1 MSSRTV
7 VARHEA
13 AGRLEAVRL
22 GARWA
27 TGPGAE
33 RSGEGLLVGEAF
45 GEGPLVAGTQA
56 LGPLELHLAIDAEGD
71 AATFDVRVTNRA
83 EEPVHLETVVLG
95 FRWTGTPPGDLRF
108 LRHGWQSWSFT
119 GSRALDADGA
129 PPFPSGPWL
138 RGFHHGVGAP
148 PADRS
153 GWHESDLLTVAGDP
167 DGRASC
173 ALGVLERGAA
183 TGLVYLKREP
193 DAVRLEAEV
202 RFEVPLAPGESR
214 DAERVRVSLGP
225 DAGRL
230 LEELCEIH
238 GRLAEARIAS
248 PFQAGWCTWYHFFHD
263 VTEDDLL
270 RNLDALAAARTE
282 LPIDVVQLDDGYQRE
297 IGDWLET
304 NEKFPR
310 GLAPI
315 AAAIRDAGFRP
326 GLWTAPFCVVPESR
340 VFREHPEW
348 LLGNEKGFHRGLPH
362 PMWTPSV
369 WVHVLDPSRDDVCA
383 HLTRTFAALV
393 GLGFTYQKLDFLYTA
408 AMQADAHDPSLTR
421 AARLRR
427 GFDAIRSGAG
437 DEAFLLGCGCPLG
450 PAVGVFDGMRIGA
463 DVAPHWHWKEDAAV
477 AGIEEA
483 LPNTRGAVRNVLAR
497 AAQHRRLWLNDPDC
511 VMARTRDTELSADEV
526 DTLAAAVAA
535 TGGMTIF
542 SDDVPVLSEADR
554 ARIAG
559 TLALARE
566 VDAAGT
572 RGTARPLGLLRAEI
586 PDGVSAWTPEGAVVA
601 LVNGEDEAREV
612 RVPLTEV
619 RAGVSG
625 PGPEPSLGRVRP
637 KLEADSLA
645 AALAPHQT
653 AVARVRGELRL
664 AVFCDFDGTFA
675 VQDVGSTLAKR
686 HAGERRAALWK
697 RLERGELRAWEYNL
711 ELLDGL
717 PLPEET
723 LDAFL
728 RTVELDPG
736 AAALVA
742 WCEERGVPFRILS
755 DGFDRNL
762 DRLQD
767 LSGVRFAYD
776 ANRLWYESGRWRIAA
791 GHPDDSCACGTGV
804 CKRGRIEAFRALH
817 PGAQLVHIGN
827 GRVSDLCGSEAA
839 DHVFAKDT
847 LAEELETRGIAFQR
861 FETLHDVIA
870 GLERLDL
877 PAG

>member
-1 MSSRTV
+1 MRGRSV
-7 VARHEA
+7 VARHES

-22 GARWA
+22 GVRWA
-27 TGPGAE
+27 AAADPE
-33 RSGEGLLVGEAF
+33 RSDDGRVAGLALAEGL
-45 GEGPLVAGTQA
+45 LVAGTQRM
-56 LGPLELHLAIDAEGD
+56 GPLELHLAIDTEGD
-71 AATFDVRVTNRA
+71 AACFDVRVANRA
-83 EEPVHLETVVLG
+83 DVPLHLESVLLG
-95 FRWTGTPPGDLRF
+95 FRWTGIPTGELRF
-108 LRHGWQSWSFT
+108 LRHGWQSWSYT
-119 GSRALDADGA
+119 GSRDLDSEGE
-129 PPFPSGPWL
+129 PEFPSGPWL

-148 PADRS
+148 AIDRE
-153 GWHESDLLTVAGDP
+153 GWHESDLLTVAGS
-167 DGRASC
+167 GGGGAC

-183 TGLVYLKREP
+183 TGLVYLLREP
-193 DAVRLEAEV
+193 ESVRIEAEV
-202 RFEVPLAPGESR
+202 CFEVPLEPGEAR
-214 DAERVRVSLGP
+214 DGERVRVSLGP

-230 LEELCEIH
+230 LEELAEIH

-304 NEKFPR
+304 NGKFPR

-315 AAAIRDAGFRP
+315 AGAIRDAGLRA

-348 LLGNEKGFHRGLPH
+348 LLRHGQGYHRGLPH
-362 PMWTPSV
+362 PSWTPSV
-369 WVHVLDPSRDDVCA
+369 WVHVLDTSRDDVCA

-408 AMQADAHDPSLTR
+408 AMQARAADPRLTR

-427 GFDAIRSGAG
+427 GLEAVRAGAG

-450 PAVGVFDGMRIGA
+450 PGVGVFDGMRIGP
-463 DVAPHWHWKEDAAV
+463 DVAPHWGWKSEV
-477 AGIEEA
+477 SVRGIEETQ
-483 LPNTRGAVRNVLAR
+483 PNTRAAVRSTLAR
-497 AAQHRRLWLNDPDC
+497 AFMHRRLWLNDPDC

-526 DTLAAAVAA
+526 DTLAVAVAA

-542 SDDVPVLSEADR
+542 SDDVPVLLPEDR

-559 TLALARE
+559 ALELARE
-566 VDAAGT
+566 VDAAGS
-572 RGTARPLGLLRAEI
+572 RGTARTLGLLRGEI
-586 PDGVSAWTPEGAVVA
+586 PDGISAWTPEGAVVA
-601 LVNGEDEAREV
+601 LVNGADEAREV
-612 RVPLTEV
+612 RVPLAEL
-619 RAGVSG
+619 RAGVTG
-625 PGPEPSLGRVRP
+625 TGVEPSLGRVRP
-637 KLEADSLA
+637 RLEADSLSASLA
-645 AALAPHQT
+645 AHQSALT
-653 AVARVRGELRL
+653 RLRGELHL

-675 VQDVGSTLAKR
+675 VQDVGSTLARR

-728 RTVELDPG
+728 RSVELDPG
-736 AAALVA
+736 AGALVA

-762 DRLQD
+762 DRLQE
-767 LSGVRFAYD
+767 LSGVRFRYD
-776 ANRLWYESGRWRIAA
+776 ANRLWYERGCWRIAA
-791 GHPDDSCACGTGV
+791 GHPDPSCTCGTGV

-817 PGAQLVHIGN
+817 PGTLLVHIGN
-827 GRVSDLCGSEAA
+827 GRVSDVCGAEAA
-839 DHVFAKDT
+839 DVVFAKDT
-847 LAEELETRGIAFQR
+847 LADELETRGVAFER

-870 GLERLDL
+870 GLERRLES
-877 PAG
+877 